1 MQIAN
6 NSVSNLLY
14 TVYMLLFRTAL
25 VTQGNYKLGVKY
37 ISRDHKLLL
46 MIYQLVAVL
55 SLMCYRIGD

>member
-14 TVYMLLFRTAL
+14 MLLFRTAW
-25 VTQGNYKLGVKY
+25 VAQGNYKLGVKD

-46 MIYQLVAVL
+46 MVYQLVELNVL
-55 SLMCYRIGD
+55 